1 MEFKPKYLVDIL
13 GEAIGRVRYKM
24 NEQNLLTGIDK
35 PYFVYDTLPKFKERI
50 AATEKSGALKFRKYP
65 LIYLQL
71 PFNENYDV
79 DYPLLYEATCT
90 IYILNRT
97 KPQPDAERRYDDV
110 FRPVLYPI
118 FEHLINELEAQKD
131 IYSGGKRKPLSY
143 AKRDLMYW
151 GEGEAN
157 VSTDIVDAIEI
168 SNLKL
173 GIYHGKYCN

>member
-13 GEAIGRVRYKM
+13 DEVIGRVRYKM
-24 NEQNLLTGIDK
+24 NVQNLLTGSDK

-65 LIYLQL
+65 LIYLQM
-71 PFNENYDV
+71 PFTENYDV

-97 KPQPDAERRYDDV
+97 RPEPNAERRYDDV
-110 FRPVLYPI
+110 FKPVLYPI
-118 FEHLINELEAQKD
+118 FESLIEELCNQWEVQT
-131 IYSGGKRKPLSY
+131 GGKRKPLSY
-143 AKRDLMYW
+143 SKRDLMYW

-157 VSTDIVDAIEI
+157 VSTDIVDAIELT
-168 SNLKL
+168 NLKL
-173 GIYHGKYCN
+173 GILQGKNCT